1 MKKLVCY
8 FSGWF
13 EICIDEVQLTDPHH
27 PDCKTQTAEQWLQE
41 RGNIN
46 DLILASFNEANEQA
60 TNGSFE
66 ELRLEIE

>member
-13 EICIDEVQLTDPHH
+13 EIFIDEVQLKDPHH
-27 PDCKTQTAEQWLQE
+27 PDGKTQTAEQWLQE
-41 RGNIN
+41 RGHID
-46 DLILASFNEANEQA
+46 DLILESFNEANKQA

-66 ELRLEIE
+66 ELQLEIE